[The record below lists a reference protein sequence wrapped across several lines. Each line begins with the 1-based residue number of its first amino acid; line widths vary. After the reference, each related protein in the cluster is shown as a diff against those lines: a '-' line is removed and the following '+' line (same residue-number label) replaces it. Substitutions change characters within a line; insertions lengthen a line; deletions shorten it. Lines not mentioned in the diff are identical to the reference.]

1 MRHTLSR
8 LRCFLL
14 LLITVPAFAGVHMP
28 TGEYRASVT
37 DLEVK
42 VMGGLVSIERTWQA
56 DDLNKGQYRW
66 HPNPAWADL
75 EFELDVIDGEPNKLG
90 VRSII
95 AAYFV
100 VQGRWDR
107 RTPPACPEKPQ
118 HPSTGRTTSGSSR
131 PPSPC
136 PARRAH

>member
-56 DDLNKGQYRW
+56 DDLNRGASRW
-66 HPNPAWADL
+66 HPNPA
-75 EFELDVIDGEPNKLG
+75 
-90 VRSII
+90 
-95 AAYFV
+95 
-100 VQGRWDR
+100 
-107 RTPPACPEKPQ
+107 
-118 HPSTGRTTSGSSR
+118 
-131 PPSPC
+131 
-136 PARRAH
+136 